1 MSVGANRSTTILHC
15 ESNIGGADAI
25 IEFEKFLY
33 GIILPFAGEATTAT
47 ELCELE
53 VIEFIAGEAENFIEK
68 TLASG
73 LNEVQVVILHTEIN
87 LINDFKKV
95 NLKEGNREKGAAHF
109 NAEFAFPFTF
119 FILCI
124 CDKIAI
130 DISAQRSPQTE
141 ELNIVGLDK
150 TEGAK
155 ISQLFIGE
163 SECAE
168 MVYLCIDFIAHRG
181 RKFHVLVATFEEIFS
196 IELGVLVEHYLSHCK
211 FVKVGVKKRHNT
223 R

>member
-1 MSVGANRSTTILHC
+1 VGVGADGSATVLHREGDVRS
-15 ESNIGGADAI
+15 ADAI
-25 IEFEKFLY
+25 IKFEKFLY

-68 TLASG
+68 TLAGG

-87 LINDFKKV
+87 LIDDFKKV
-95 NLKEGNREKGAAHF
+95 NLKEGNREKGTAHF
-109 NAEFAFPFTF
+109 NAEFALAR
-119 FILCI
+119 FIAYE
-124 CDKIAI
+124 IAI
-130 DISAQRSPQTE
+130 DVSTKRSPKTE
-141 ELNIVGLDK
+141 ELNIVRLDE
-150 TEGAK
+150 TERAK

-196 IELGVLVEHYLSHCK
+196 VEIGVLVEHYLSHCK